1 MKKFLVPVD
10 GSTASLRAL
19 REAVRLAKLV
29 PGSSLHLV
37 HVYELPRFSRI
48 IAEHVPREDIE
59 ALLRRDAEVILERAE
74 GEVRDCGVPYS
85 REALNGPIAETIAS
99 HAENLACDAIIMGR
113 HGTRLANF
121 FAGSVALRV
130 LQASKLPVMLV
141 P

>member
-19 REAVRLAKLV
+19 REAVRLARLV

-37 HVYELPRFSRI
+37 HVYEPAQLNGAL
-48 IAEHVPREDIE
+48 AEHVSREDIE
-59 ALLRRDAEVILERAE
+59 SLQRRNAEVVLERAE
-74 GEVRDCGVPYS
+74 AEVRDSGVPYS
-85 REALNGPIAETIAS
+85 REALKGPIADTIAS

-113 HGTRLANF
+113 HGKRLADF